1 MIKRDLSPLDRFLT
15 KTKEASRHGLKEIRM
30 ETKDAVELSVLLAQI
45 LLNQNITVV
54 DRTDTNKKSSLD
66 GGSFR

>member
-1 MIKRDLSPLDRFLT
+1 MIKRNLSPLDRFLA
-15 KTKEASRHGLKEIRM
+15 KTKDASRHGLKEIRM

-54 DRTDTNKKSSLD
+54 ERNDVAKKPSLD
-66 GGSFR
+66 GGAFR